1 MGGETLQTSGLWG
14 SSLICTRCPDTWIV
28 LRKRMRNITIT
39 LQLILSE
46 KELPAKI
53 FTSSITSVVAEW
65 LGSVLCTPSLSDLFW
80 RLGSELPRA
89 VVTVV
94 STGSP
99 GGGGSGHCTWGWA
112 KQLHRQSVHR
122 QDGLVACI
130 CTVCLCL
137 GTDSLSGSSSC
148 PAGYITHCYLC
159 AGLLDWWKPLA
170 DCPIPLFP
178 PGWDL
183 LKEKSSDITL
193 SAFSGSEN
201 IPVQEPVF
209 IQGRSY
215 SV

>member
-1 MGGETLQTSGLWG
+1 MHQASWYMDSTQKKNAKYNNYFAAHPVWEGIACKDLYQLNNFSGSWMTG
-14 SSLICTRCPDTWIV
+14 KCFMHPIV
-28 LRKRMRNITIT
+28 VWS
-39 LQLILSE
+39 ILEAGIRVTQSCRHCG
-46 KELPAKI
+46 
-53 FTSSITSVVAEW
+53 FYRFS
-65 LGSVLCTPSLSDLFW
+65 W
-80 RLGSELPRA
+80 RRWVRA
-89 VVTVV
+89 LHV
-94 STGSP
+94 GLM
-99 GGGGSGHCTWGWA
+99 A

-137 GTDSLSGSSSC
+137 GTHSSSGSSSC

-183 LKEKSSDITL
+183 LKEKSSDTTL

-201 IPVQEPVF
+201 IPAQEPVF